1 MLREPERPEHVIS
14 VVEKR
19 CDDSDHAMMRAT
31 TLSAE
36 YAMSKQSRIREKD
49 PGVFHDSNE
58 SLCLC
63 ECEVRIMICAPGL
76 LGYVRSKLFVCMKY
90 DVDFLGK
97 DRMYQETCEGRVTE
111 KDEESTPDAHTYQGS
126 PDQNPICPGVLL
138 GRYYRII

>member
-1 MLREPERPEHVIS
+1 
-14 VVEKR
+14 
-19 CDDSDHAMMRAT
+19 
-31 TLSAE
+31 
-36 YAMSKQSRIREKD
+36 MSKQSRIREKD

-97 DRMYQETCEGRVTE
+97 EECTRKPVKGASLRRMRNQHRMPTHT
-111 KDEESTPDAHTYQGS
+111 KDHQTK
-126 PDQNPICPGVLL
+126 
-138 GRYYRII
+138 IISAQVYC